1 MLLFEVMNM
10 IWWPVRGLKRSLTE
24 KTLHSSKEKVK
35 SMKIFKRSM
44 HIYTIDVGNSNL
56 LNFEIRALQSA
67 QYNTH
72 KFGIYF
78 SDSPRHADLLIV
90 LGKPT
95 EKMVDPLMNTID
107 QMPEPFGI
115 LIVEEDDEVDL
126 NLPNVVGR
134 LKNPEPSDILS
145 ALLKIMERN

>member
-24 KTLHSSKEKVK
+24 KTLYSSKEKVR

>member
-1 MLLFEVMNM
+1 MNM
-10 IWWPVRGLKRSLTE
+10 IWWPTRGLKRSLTE
-24 KTLHSSKEKVK
+24 KTLQPSKEKVR

-56 LNFEIRALQSA
+56 LNFEMKALQSA

-72 KFGIYF
+72 RFGIYF

-90 LGKPT
+90 LGAPT
-95 EKMVDPLMNTID
+95 EKMIIPLMNTIE
-107 QMPEPFGI
+107 QMPKPFGI
-115 LIVEEDDEVDL
+115 LLIEEEDKQNLD
-126 NLPNVVGR
+126 LPNVVGR

-145 ALLKIMERN
+145 TLLKIMERN

>member
-24 KTLHSSKEKVK
+24 KTLHLSKEKVK